1 MFDIMYARYI
11 LTIAALIVI
20 ILMDVLY
27 FTKPKAN
34 KKDCPVVRPDIFNIK
49 GNKMD
54 MESLMAQASELQSKK
69 PGDLMG
75 LFGPFSQ
82 NFGAIRIVYAE

>member
-34 KKDCPVVRPDIFNIK
+34 KKLKHKMFSYLIIASNKFFSIDKVRFEK
-49 GNKMD
+49 C
-54 MESLMAQASELQSKK
+54 
-69 PGDLMG
+69 
-75 LFGPFSQ
+75 
-82 NFGAIRIVYAE
+82 